1 MSVSSCHFKGCT
13 YQQFSSIIFL
23 SKKVQLVGAEARV
36 SLRDVTGFI
45 LTLKILDM
53 KQGKVRLYDIVDTE
67 EEMPLEEMSAGQNVL
82 LNMRKGLIVFDKAE
96 TEAD

>member
-1 MSVSSCHFKGCT
+1 M
-13 YQQFSSIIFL
+13 
-23 SKKVQLVGAEARV
+23 
-36 SLRDVTGFI
+36 TGFI

>member
-13 YQQFSSIIFL
+13 YQQFSSIIL